1 MLKKLFYLSL
11 VSCITHTVAAQ
22 KISLFKQFYGNYDFT
37 MIGNTHNIKQNG
49 NGEPC
54 DILTES
60 SAELDLSDGKAIE
73 AAYLYWSGNGIEKQ
87 ADLDVTL
94 NGEAV
99 RSQRTN
105 YLYRDAQKKYGDFS
119 AFADVTA
126 IVKKYGNTTYKLSDF
141 DLTQVAP
148 IYCSANVNYGGWAIV
163 IIYKDETIVDN
174 FVGVYDGFEML
185 ESDDNPSTNIV
196 LDGFMVTDITD
207 SKIGFLAWEGDN
219 FDSTGEELNI
229 NNIPVSNALN
239 PYDNA
244 FNGTNS
250 FTGSSEFW
258 NMDLD
263 LYDLD
268 KYIKQHDTSLDIE
281 IKTGPDIVTINT
293 VVLSV
298 KSVFPDATINIQNVQ
313 NYCYSRNVDVEYT
326 VANYEGNYPLKK
338 DTPIAF
344 YINNEVIWTVKTSRE
359 IGIGKELTET
369 VSVTIPPKYSYKS
382 VVTVKVDDEG
392 NHKGTVYESNEEN
405 NTATFDINLIKDCPI
420 QRGISPNGDG
430 DNDVFDLEVFQLD
443 DLRIYNRYGN
453 EVFKYGKG
461 YTNQWQ
467 GQSHNGNQLPDGTY
481 FYVFKTPYDTFQGY
495 IYLIR
500 ETR

>member
-11 VSCITHTVAAQ
+11 VSCLPHTVAAQ
-22 KISLFKQFYGNYDFT
+22 KISLFKQFYGSYDFT
-37 MIGNTHNIKQNG
+37 MIGNTHNIRQNG
-49 NGEPC
+49 EGGPC
-54 DILTES
+54 EVLTES
-60 SAELDLSDGKAIE
+60 SAGLELSKEKTIE
-73 AAYLYWSGNGIEKQ
+73 AAYLYWSGNGLEKQ
-87 ADLDVTL
+87 ADLKVTL
-94 NGEAV
+94 NGESV
-99 RSQRTN
+99 ESQRTN
-105 YLYRDAQKKYGDFS
+105 YLYRDSQKKYGDFS

-126 IVKKYGNTTYKLSDF
+126 IVKKYGSATYKLSDF
-141 DLTQVAP
+141 DLTQVVP
-148 IYCSANVNYGGWAIV
+148 VYCSGNVNYAGWAIV
-163 IIYKDETIVDN
+163 VVYKDESIVDN
-174 FVGVYDGFEML
+174 FVGIYDGFEML
-185 ESDDNPSTNIV
+185 DNDVNPSTNIV

-207 SKIGFLAWEGDN
+207 SKIAFLAWEGDN

-229 NNIPVSNALN
+229 NNIPVSNNLN

-250 FTGSSEFW
+250 FTGSSELW

-263 LYDLD
+263 LYDLN
-268 KYIKQHDTSLDIE
+268 KYIKKNDTSLDIE

-298 KSVFPDATINIQNVQ
+298 KSVFPDATINVHDIR
-313 NYCYSRNVDVEYT
+313 NYCYSRIIDFEYT

-344 YINNEVIWTVKTSRE
+344 YINNELIATAKTSEE
-359 IGIGKELTET
+359 IGIGDELTET
-369 VSVTIPPKYSYKS
+369 ISFMIPSKYSYKS
-382 VVTVKVDDEG
+382 MVTAKVDDAG
-392 NHKGTVYESNEEN
+392 NNKGIVYESNEEN
-405 NTATFDINLIKDCPI
+405 NSAVFEVDLMKGCPI

-430 DNDVFDLEVFQLD
+430 DNDAFDLEIFQLD

-467 GQSHNGNQLPDGTY
+467 GQSNNGAQLPDGTY
-481 FYVFKTPYDTFQGY
+481 FYVFRTLYDTFQGY
-495 IYLIR
+495 IHLIR
-500 ETR
+500 ESR